1 MSQGLRTK
9 KISQKTSENTSKAR
23 IGLIGHVIA
32 NYPTAEAARAMIRNM
47 VDAGVAVIEIQ
58 IPFSE
63 PAADGPVF
71 MAANHYALEN
81 GVTVNDAFALM
92 HEVSRAHPGT
102 DFVFMTYLNIVYKA
116 GYAAFVKRAAEAG
129 ARGLIVPDLPL
140 EYVGRLD
147 QEAKVH
153 GLDNIRLVAPNTT
166 DERLARICQ
175 SARGF
180 VYAVARGGVTGGA
193 TTISAQLSGYTAK
206 ISALTPTPIGLGFGI
221 RSPEDVTGLKGIS
234 DYAIIGTAAL
244 QAWQTGG
251 DATHRY
257 FWGKIAKA
265 AAPS

>member
-9 KISQKTSENTSKAR
+9 KISKDQ
-23 IGLIGHVIA
+23 IGLIGHVVA
-32 NYPTAEAARAMIRNM
+32 DYPTKDAARTMIRNM

-81 GVTVNDAFALM
+81 GVSVNDAFALM
-92 HEVSRAHPGT
+92 HEVSRAHPNT
-102 DFVFMTYLNIVYKA
+102 DFVFMTYLNIVYIA
-116 GYAAFVKRAAEAG
+116 GYAAFVQRAAGAG

-147 QEAKVH
+147 QEVSLH
-153 GLDNIRLVAPNTT
+153 GLDNIRLVAPNTA
-166 DERLARICQ
+166 DERLRHICQ

-180 VYAVARGGVTGGA
+180 VYAVARSGVTGGA
-193 TTISAQLSGYTAK
+193 TAINAQISNYTSK
-206 ISALTPTPIGLGFGI
+206 ISSYTGTPIGLGFGI
-221 RSPEDVTGLKGIS
+221 RSPEDVIGLKGMS

-244 QAWQTGG
+244 QAWQSGG
-251 DATHRY
+251 DVTHRD
-257 FWGKIAKA
+257 FWKKIAKA
-265 AAPS
+265 ASPS

>member
-9 KISQKTSENTSKAR
+9 KISKEQ
-23 IGLIGHVIA
+23 IGLIGHVVA
-32 NYPTAEAARAMIRNM
+32 DYPTKDAARAMIRNM

-81 GVTVNDAFALM
+81 GVSVNDAFALM
-92 HEVSRAHPGT
+92 HEVSRAHPNT

-140 EYVGRLD
+140 EYVARLD
-147 QEAKVH
+147 QEVKVH
-153 GLDNIRLVAPNTT
+153 GLDNIRLVAPNTA
-166 DERLARICQ
+166 DDRLAHICQ

-180 VYAVARGGVTGGA
+180 VYAVARSGVTGGA
-193 TTISAQLSGYTAK
+193 TAICSQLSDYTTK
-206 ISALTPTPIGLGFGI
+206 ISAHTPTPIGLGFGI
-221 RSPEDVTGLKGIS
+221 RSPEDVSGLKGIS

-251 DATHRY
+251 DATHRD
-257 FWGKIAKA
+257 FWKKIAKA
-265 AAPS
+265 AGPA